1 MVTAYIYQKLWEK
14 GYGYIQIS
22 KSGQLLDRS
31 LIDASVSQPER
42 LDFAAEPVLR
52 DGMERRSPGDIHIRG
67 GVVSVKDITAAK
79 TLAEW
84 RKSSELPEARRVRET
99 YVAKRT
105 EELMKQG
112 ADGTQ
117 LELHKAVKTARRL
130 QYHPSAIFN

>member
-1 MVTAYIYQKLWEK
+1 MAPSTA
-14 GYGYIQIS
+14 GF
-22 KSGQLLDRS
+22 R
-31 LIDASVSQPER
+31 
-42 LDFAAEPVLR
+42 
-52 DGMERRSPGDIHIRG
+52 
-67 GVVSVKDITAAK
+67 VKDITAAK

-84 RKSSELPEARRVRET
+84 RKSSELPEARTVRET

-117 LELHKAVKTARRL
+117 LELRKAVKTAHRL